1 MIKTKSQGIL
11 TVISGPSGCG
21 KDTIVKKVLE
31 DTKDIWICVSCTTRP
46 PRGKEEDGK
55 DYFFL
60 SKEEFEEKIE
70 KGDFLEYA
78 SYAGNY
84 YGTPKSEIQKH
95 LDKGENVILVID
107 IQGALSIKDILP
119 DTLFIFILP
128 PTMRELK
135 KRLEGRQTETHEKV
149 VERFKKAYEEINE
162 VTKYNY
168 VVINDKVENAALK
181 VKSILIAEHSRV
193 DRIEQV
199 FLNNPEEEMHEILL
213 EDEKT
218 FINEKAEIK

>member
-1 MIKTKSQGIL
+1 MIKTKTQGIL

-21 KDTIVKKVLE
+21 KDTIVRKTME
-31 DTKDIWICVSCTTRP
+31 DMKDIWLCVSCTTRK
-46 PRGKEEDGK
+46 PRGKEENGV

-60 SKEEFEEKIE
+60 TEEEFEEKI
-70 KGDFLEYA
+70 KNGDFLEYA
-78 SYAGNY
+78 KYGGNY

-107 IQGALSIKDILP
+107 IQGALNIKEMLP

-135 KRLEGRQTETHEKV
+135 KRLENRKTETHEKV
-149 VERFKKAYEEINE
+149 IERFKKAYEEINE

-218 FINEKAEIK
+218 FINEKTEIS